1 MTDFFRGGGNMQ
13 RTIAMVLALA
23 VGAPAAAQTVRVG
36 FLGVYSGAFAPLG
49 EYIDKGAKLYMKNN
63 ADKLPPGVKIELV
76 VRDAGGPNPDKAK
89 QLVQEMVVR
98 DKIQILTGLVF
109 TPNALAIA
117 PLATEAKLPTAI
129 MNAGA
134 SVITTRSPYLAR
146 FSFTLWQSSYPLG
159 QWAAKK
165 YKSAYILVSDFGAG
179 HDSEAAFE
187 KGFSDGGGQIV
198 AKVRMPLQSPDF
210 VPFMQR
216 VKDTKPDI
224 LFAFIPAGKQA
235 TAIMKAYGE
244 LGLDK
249 AGIKFIGPG
258 DITTDEELPNMGDV
272 ALGALTAHHY
282 SAAADRPANKA
293 FVAAWRKEYGANS
306 TPNFMAVGAWDAM
319 DAIYQ
324 AIREQR
330 GKIDPDKTMEIF
342 KNYTN
347 PNSPRGPIAIDPETR
362 DIVQNEYI
370 REVRRV
376 GGQLANVE
384 IETIPH
390 VKDQWKELNKQK

>member
-1 MTDFFRGGGNMQ
+1 LV
-13 RTIAMVLALA
+13 IVLALIFS
-23 VGAPAAAQTVRVG
+23 APAAAQTVRVG

-165 YKSAYILVSDFGAG
+165 YKSAYVLVSDFGAG

-293 FVAAWRKEYGANS
+293 FVTAWRKEYGANS

-324 AIREQR
+324 AIRQQR
-330 GKIDPDKTMEIF
+330 GKIDPDQTMEIF
-342 KNYTN
+342 RNYRN

-376 GGQLANVE
+376 GGKLVNVE
-384 IETIPH
+384 IETIPQ
-390 VKDQWKELNKQK
+390 VKDQWKELNRQK

>member
-1 MTDFFRGGGNMQ
+1 MR
-13 RTIAMVLALA
+13 RILVIVLAL
-23 VGAPAAAQTVRVG
+23 VFSAPAAAQTVRVG

-249 AGIKFIGPG
+249 AGIKFVGPG

-293 FVAAWRKEYGANS
+293 FVTAWRKEYGANS

-324 AIREQR
+324 AIRQQR
-330 GKIDPDKTMEIF
+330 GKIDPDQTMEIF
-342 KNYTN
+342 RNYRN

-376 GGQLANVE
+376 GGKLVNVE
-384 IETIPH
+384 IETIPQ
-390 VKDQWKELNKQK
+390 VKDQWKELNRQK

>member
-1 MTDFFRGGGNMQ
+1 MQ

-159 QWAAKK
+159 QWAARK

-198 AKVRMPLQSPDF
+198 AKVRMPLQGPDF

-347 PNSPRGPIAIDPETR
+347 PNSPRGPIAIDPATR